1 MITLSDYLGY
11 IHQEL
16 LKARQLADQAAV
28 DTAQRYAKDEYLKY
42 FRAPRFTMP
51 NVKLKLPVRIDSI
64 DQETKYDFKLEEE
77 RFIDKLNS
85 RLTDISRKHGQ
96 PIELMTP
103 EKLRSP
109 EFQSHFRR
117 LEKRDN
123 SVTGGI
129 DNRLPPRDT
138 RELLKKTV
146 RKQNF
151 GTAEGKNE
159 SLDNAIAKA
168 FDDTIKEQYRPVKTN
183 IHRLEITPETS
194 SMSPEDN
201 EKLLLHLELE
211 LVEEGLMIRKVTDEN
226 GNEVEQITV
235 D

>member
-42 FRAPRFTMP
+42 FRAPRFIMP

-64 DQETKYDFKLEEE
+64 DQETKYDFKLEED
-77 RFIDKLNS
+77 RFINTLNA
-85 RLTDISRKHGQ
+85 RLADISRKHGQ
-96 PIELMTP
+96 PIEPMTQ
-103 EKLRSP
+103 EKLRTP
-109 EFQSHFRR
+109 EFQSHFKR

-123 SVTGGI
+123 TFTRNT
-129 DNRLPPRDT
+129 DNRLPTKDA
-138 RELLKKTV
+138 RELFKKTV
-146 RKQNF
+146 RKKNF
-151 GTAEGKNE
+151 GTAEGQNE
-159 SLDNAIAKA
+159 SLDNDIAKA
-168 FDDTIKEQYRPVKTN
+168 FDDTIQEQYRAVKTH

-194 SMSPEDN
+194 SMSAEDN
-201 EKLLLHLELE
+201 DKLLLHLDLE
-211 LVEEGLMIRKVTDEN
+211 LVEESLMIRKVTDEN

>member
-16 LKARQLADQAAV
+16 LKTRQLADQAAV
-28 DTAQRYAKDEYLKY
+28 DTAQQYAKDEYLKY

-77 RFIDKLNS
+77 PFINTLNS
-85 RLTDISRKHGQ
+85 RLAEISNKHRQ
-96 PIELMTP
+96 PIEPMTP

-109 EFQSHFRR
+109 EFQSHFKR
-117 LEKRDN
+117 LEKQDN
-123 SVTGGI
+123 IYTKKI
-129 DNRLPPRDT
+129 DNRLPTKDV
-138 RELLKKTV
+138 RELYNKTV
-146 RKQNF
+146 RKKNF
-151 GTAEGKNE
+151 GIAEQQNE
-159 SLDNAIAKA
+159 NLDNDIAQA
-168 FDDTIKEQYRPVKTN
+168 LNQTIKEQYRAVKTN
-183 IHRLEITPETS
+183 IHRLEITPETN
-194 SMSPEDN
+194 SMSSEDN

-211 LVEEGLMIRKVTDEN
+211 LVEEGLIIRKVTDEN